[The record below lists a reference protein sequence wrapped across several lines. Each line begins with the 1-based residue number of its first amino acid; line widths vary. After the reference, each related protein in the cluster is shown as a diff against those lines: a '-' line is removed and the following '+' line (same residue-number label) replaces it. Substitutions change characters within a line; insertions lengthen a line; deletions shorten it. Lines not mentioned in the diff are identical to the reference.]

1 MRVVVQRLSSETLPL
16 RPQPGARVGRAAP
29 AVEQVIAAVDLGS
42 NSFHMVVARYSHGQL
57 VVIDRLR
64 EMVRL
69 AAGIGEDGRLDK
81 EVAARALAC
90 LERFGE
96 RLRVMHA
103 RSVRVVGT
111 NALRVARRK
120 QAFLERAREALG
132 FPIEIVSGMEEA
144 RLIYSGVAHNL
155 PNEPGRR
162 LVVDIGGGSTELIIG
177 EGYEPLQLESLQMG
191 CVSMSQRFFADGRI
205 SAKRIERARLAA
217 RLELEPIQAAFT
229 RHGWERAVGSSG
241 TVRAVAESIRELD
254 PGATAMT
261 PDGLDLLLERLADA
275 GHVRS
280 LDLKAVT
287 DERRPVFPGGAV
299 ILTEI
304 VRSLGMQQIR
314 FAEGALRDGL
324 LYDMVGRMT
333 HADSRERTV
342 GSMQRRYHV
351 NLEQAARI
359 EATAVQFLSQVREAW
374 GLTDQAELS
383 LGWAARLHEIGLDV
397 AHNGYHRHGAYLLDN
412 ADMPGFAREEQ
423 HLIARLVGSHRRK
436 LVLEHV
442 EDLIPPWD
450 RLAIYLMVLLRL
462 AVLLHR
468 GRQATAL
475 PNIELT
481 ARPRT
486 LEVRFPARWL
496 REHPLTAADLQ
507 LEIGYLRPHGIRLR
521 VFTRTRST

>member
-1 MRVVVQRLSSETLPL
+1 MRVVVQRLTSETLPL

-81 EVAARALAC
+81 EVAARALSC

-254 PGATAMT
+254 PGASAMT

-280 LDLKAVT
+280 LDLESVT

-304 VRSLGMQQIR
+304 VRSLGIQQIR

-374 GLTDQAELS
+374 GLTDQLAEVS

-412 ADMPGFAREEQ
+412 ADMPGFGREEQ

-468 GRQATAL
+468 SRAPGLRVPFRFEAAGRAL
-475 PNIELT
+475 KLNL
-481 ARPRT
+481 RPG
-486 LEVRFPARWL
+486 WL
-496 REHPLTAADLQ
+496 KRHPLTREDLEQEAD
-507 LEIGYLRPHGIRLR
+507 YLKTAGFRLR
-521 VFTRTRST
+521 V